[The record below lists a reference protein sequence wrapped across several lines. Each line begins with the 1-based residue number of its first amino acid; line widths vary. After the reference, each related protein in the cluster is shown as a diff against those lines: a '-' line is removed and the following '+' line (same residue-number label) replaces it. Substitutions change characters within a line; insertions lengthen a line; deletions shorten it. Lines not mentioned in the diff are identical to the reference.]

1 MVTKIW
7 VVLAVLSLVLSAA
20 SSSSLAEFP
29 VVHFFNNIKKGNVS
43 LDCRDGGSAKL
54 EPLQRFS
61 FEAKEKDKEYAYI
74 CSCQYYGDLMDVF
87 AEKRYELEVKGFSP
101 KRDAEHENIYWMFT
115 FDGVLLSYDQVHY
128 HIKVLWRVSAEK
140 LY

>member
-7 VVLAVLSLVLSAA
+7 VVLAVLSLALSAA

-29 VVHFFNNIKKGNVS
+29 IVQFFNNIKEGNVS

-61 FEAKEKDKEYAYI
+61 FEAKEKDKDYAYI
-74 CSCQYYGDLMDVF
+74 CYCEYYGDIL
-87 AEKRYELEVKGFSP
+87 AEKRYELEVKGYSP
-101 KRDAEHENIYWMFT
+101 ERDTDHENIYWMFT
-115 FDGVLLSYDQVHY
+115 LDEILLSYDQVHY
-128 HIKVLWRVSAEK
+128 HIKVLWRVSAE
-140 LY
+140 